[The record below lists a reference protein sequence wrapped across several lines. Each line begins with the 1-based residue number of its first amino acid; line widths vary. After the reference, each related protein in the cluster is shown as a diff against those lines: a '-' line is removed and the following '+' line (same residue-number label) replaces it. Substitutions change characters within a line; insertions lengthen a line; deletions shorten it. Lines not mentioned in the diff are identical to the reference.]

1 MSTMFSTLANRPRE
15 RAEPAD
21 GTAAIERPQF
31 SAAGLVLPLSRHYS
45 PAMIA
50 CRSSSILRF
59 AAVAIAGTNMLVG
72 TAFAQDSS
80 TSSQKG
86 ALPGVTS
93 DYRIAEPAP
102 QPEPDDAVPSSGNG
116 TSKIGDTDV
125 RISGSITI
133 DVATGGIRP
142 SSR

>member
-1 MSTMFSTLANRPRE
+1 MIANRP
-15 RAEPAD
+15 
-21 GTAAIERPQF
+21 
-31 SAAGLVLPLSRHYS
+31 
-45 PAMIA
+45 
-50 CRSSSILRF
+50 SSLLCV
-59 AAVAIAGTNMLVG
+59 AVATVAGTNMLVG
-72 TAFAQDSS
+72 MALAQDNS
-80 TSSQKG
+80 TSSQRG

-116 TSKIGDTDV
+116 TFKIGDTEV

-142 SSR
+142 PSR

>member
-1 MSTMFSTLANRPRE
+1 MNVPGRRTELRRLSARN
-15 RAEPAD
+15 
-21 GTAAIERPQF
+21 F
-31 SAAGLVLPLSRHYS
+31 SAIGLVLTLSRHYS
-45 PAMIA
+45 PAMTA
-50 CRSSSILRF
+50 SRSSSLLCL
-59 AAVAIAGTNMLVG
+59 AIATVAGTNMLVG
-72 TAFAQDSS
+72 MALAQDNS

-102 QPEPDDAVPSSGNG
+102 RPEPDDVAPGSGNG
-116 TSKIGDTDV
+116 TFKIGDTDV